1 MTDFC
6 NCRPHFNGLTTAQAE
21 RLAMLAE
28 ECGEVIQAVS
38 KILRHGYNSAHPDRP
53 FITNHE
59 LLANELTD
67 LSAVL
72 GRIVL
77 VEKLPFGDVEKA
89 WSKKMIYAHHQL
101 EDAPND

>member
-6 NCRPHFNGLTTAQAE
+6 NCLPHFNGLTPAQAE
-21 RLAMLAE
+21 LLAMLAE
-28 ECGEVIQAVS
+28 ECGEVIQVVG
-38 KILRHGYNSAHPDRP
+38 KILRHGYESYHPDRP
-53 FITNHE
+53 HITNHD
-59 LLANELTD
+59 LLAAELTD

-89 WSKKMIYAHHQL
+89 WAKKMTFAHHQL
-101 EDAPND
+101 EDQPK